1 MNPSDELGSLF
12 SSLSDRFGFPR
23 SFLKPFCSAIEGFQ
37 RSPIPS
43 YEQIKH
49 SERLE
54 FLGDSCLQFCI
65 TKLLHQN
72 FPDEDEGVLS
82 SVKGNIVSGAS
93 LGSIAEDIGFKTV
106 SKGATKARLKS
117 FLPDSFEAFLGA
129 LFLHSGINSVDKV
142 ISELFTDVTV
152 KMVKERSFKPLKSM
166 LQEISAKEL
175 SEDPVYK
182 YAKIPRNKF
191 RADIFLTGSK
201 VVSGRGFSKKE
212 AEDNALEYLF
222 PRLNLVF
229 KKLGKLPNQIKESA
243 AKTTTRKVVVKTTN
257 PSEKTTTRKVVKT
270 TKPAAK
276 TTTRKVV
283 KTTKPAAKTT
293 TRKVVVKTTKPV
305 TKTPTKKVEDVSV
318 NKEDKKEVDSWESF

>member
-12 SSLSDRFGFPR
+12 NDLSSRFGFPR

-65 TKLLHQN
+65 TKLLHEN

-82 SVKGNIVSGAS
+82 SVKGNIVSGS
-93 LGSIAEDIGFKTV
+93 SIGSIAEDIGFKTV

-117 FLPDSFEAFLGA
+117 FLPDSFESFLGA
-129 LFLHSGINSVDKV
+129 LFLHSGINSVEKV
-142 ISELFTDVTV
+142 ISELFTEVTI
-152 KMVKERSFKPLKSM
+152 KMVRERSFKPLKSM

-191 RADIFLTGSK
+191 RADIFLIGSK
-201 VVSGRGFSKKE
+201 VGSGRGFSKKE
-212 AEDNALEYLF
+212 AEDNALEYLL

-229 KKLGKLPNQIKESA
+229 RKIGKLPNQTKE
-243 AKTTTRKVVVKTTN
+243 T
-257 PSEKTTTRKVVKT
+257 PSKTTTRKVVKT
-270 TKPAAK
+270 TGTPSK
-276 TTTRKVV
+276 TTTRK
-283 KTTKPAAKTT
+283 A
-293 TRKVVVKTTKPV
+293 PV
-305 TKTPTKKVEDVSV
+305 
-318 NKEDKKEVDSWESF
+318 KKEENNESDSWESF

>member
-12 SSLSDRFGFPR
+12 NDLSSRFGFPR

-65 TKLLHQN
+65 TKLLHEN

-82 SVKGNIVSGAS
+82 SVKGNIVSGS
-93 LGSIAEDIGFKTV
+93 SIGSIAEDIGFKTV

-117 FLPDSFEAFLGA
+117 FLPDSFESFLGA
-129 LFLHSGINSVDKV
+129 LFLHSGIKSVEKV
-142 ISELFTDVTV
+142 ISELFTDITI
-152 KMVKERSFKPLKSM
+152 KMVRERSFKPLKSM

-191 RADIFLTGSK
+191 RADIFLIGKK
-201 VVSGRGFSKKE
+201 VGSGRGFSKKE
-212 AEDNALEYLF
+212 AEDNALEYLL

-229 KKLGKLPNQIKESA
+229 KKIGKLPNQ
-243 AKTTTRKVVVKTTN
+243 VKDID
-257 PSEKTTTRKVVKT
+257 STTTRKVVKT
-270 TKPAAK
+270 TGTPSKT

-283 KTTKPAAKTT
+283 KTTGTPSKTTT
-293 TRKVVVKTTKPV
+293 TRKTPV
-305 TKTPTKKVEDVSV
+305 
-318 NKEDKKEVDSWESF
+318 KKEEKNEADSWESF

>member
-1 MNPSDELGSLF
+1 MNPSNELGNLFDELSN
-12 SSLSDRFGFPR
+12 RFGFPR
-23 SFLKPFCSAIEGFQ
+23 NFLKPFCSAIEGFQ

-65 TKLLHQN
+65 TKLLHEN
-72 FPDEDEGVLS
+72 FPEEDEGVLS
-82 SVKGNIVSGAS
+82 SVKGNIVSGS
-93 LGSIAEDIGFKTV
+93 SIGSIAEDIGFKSV

-129 LFLHSGINSVDKV
+129 LFLHSGIRIVEKV
-142 ISELFTDVTV
+142 ISELFTDIAI
-152 KMVKERSFKPLKSM
+152 KMVTERSFKPLKSM

-212 AEDNALEYLF
+212 AEDNALEYLL

-229 KKLGKLPNQIKESA
+229 KKLGKLPNQTDEPDSKPESKPVK
-243 AKTTTRKVVVKTTN
+243 KTTKTVRKTTSKKNTTKRVVKTTT
-257 PSEKTTTRKVVKT
+257 KRVVKAT
-270 TKPAAK
+270 A
-276 TTTRKVV
+276 
-283 KTTKPAAKTT
+283 
-293 TRKVVVKTTKPV
+293 
-305 TKTPTKKVEDVSV
+305 KKVNPVVE
-318 NKEDKKEVDSWESF
+318 KEKPDNNSDTWESF